1 MSKNSHCA
9 TRLTRRAVFVLYLIS
24 LLCPAVPVW
33 RTAAQEVS
41 RHTPKENYERPGF
54 AHIRVMTPEQR
65 ERLRKNF
72 KKGRDLLL
80 KKGVPF
86 EPNDLLE
93 HPWPKTLKAKIAQIP
108 EMQETRVV
116 RQRQMRGVQLAD
128 TLYLPERVEITGDT
142 VILAKQVIFE
152 GRDPVL
158 KGNYAVSVFAM
169 EVDGVLGTSLDVA
182 INQQGGPRF
191 SPASYRSKSK
201 TSSQP
206 PPKWFVP
213 RLLRERWSITIDTSG
228 QGAEEWQEKQKR
240 KLAANV
246 GFVKSSYQQE
256 TKDNSGEA
264 GATGE
269 TGQIGDPT
277 CDGASDPAPNGEDG
291 SCQLGDPHG
300 KTGFPGVNG
309 CTGNM
314 GHVGGKGKLG
324 GDAEPIHYM
333 TTNTSG
339 EYRLLAKGGR
349 GGQGGKGGPG
359 GFGGRGGAGGR
370 GGNGKD
376 CACSDGGAGDGGRG
390 GTGGRGGKGGKGGM
404 GGPGGDGGWGND
416 ITFVRPKRF
425 VGIITASI
433 NGGGAGGPG
442 IAGSGGAPGTDGT
455 GGESGKKATTVNCPS
470 STPVDGER
478 ALNTSH
484 LGFGEGGTNGTQ
496 NGVDHNLDRRGT
508 FTEQDL
514 EQEEQCSLEMQA
526 CDSGYHWDSTPEG
539 CCCADNNQN
548 LCLSPVLI
556 DVAGNGFALTDGA
569 NGVKFDLNNDGTT
582 ERLSWT
588 APNADDAWLILDR
601 NSNGMVDNGT
611 ELFGTFTPQP
621 QPPRGQ
627 QKNGFLAL
635 AEYDKP
641 ENGGN
646 GDRLID
652 SRDAVFASLRLWQ
665 DADHS
670 GASESGELHTLAD
683 LGITSISL
691 DYNEA
696 RRRDRYGNR
705 FRYRAKVIGPNRGD
719 LGSWAYDVFLVMAP

>member
-1 MSKNSHCA
+1 MSNNAHKPS
-9 TRLTRRAVFVLYLIS
+9 RLLHRIVFVVCLIS
-24 LLCPAVPVW
+24 LLLPGMPISG
-33 RTAAQEVS
+33 TTAQEVI
-41 RHTPKENYERPGF
+41 RLGPKENYERPGY
-54 AHIRVMTPEQR
+54 AHIKVMTQEHR

-93 HPWPKTLKAKIAQIP
+93 QRRPKTLKAKIAQMP
-108 EMQETRVV
+108 EMQETRVM
-116 RQRQMRGVQLAD
+116 RQGQMRGVQLAD
-128 TLYLPERVEITGDT
+128 TLYLPERVEITGTT
-142 VILAKQVIFE
+142 VILAKQLIFE
-152 GRDPVL
+152 GNNPVL
-158 KGNYAVSVFAM
+158 KGNYPVYVFAL
-169 EVDGVLGTSLDVA
+169 EADGVLGTTLDVA
-182 INQQGGPRF
+182 INEQGGPSF
-191 SPASYRSKSK
+191 SPASYRSKSR
-201 TSSQP
+201 TGLQP

-213 RLLRERWSITIDTSG
+213 RLLKDGWTITVDTSG

-240 KLAANV
+240 KTLAKV
-246 GFVKSSYQQE
+246 GFVKASQE
-256 TKDNSGEA
+256 QPPPDMSGDP
-264 GATGE
+264 GATGD
-269 TGQIGDPT
+269 TGPTGDPT
-277 CDGASDPAPNGEDG
+277 CDGTPDPSPKGDDG
-291 SCQLGDPHG
+291 SCQSGDPHG
-300 KTGFPGVNG
+300 KVGFPGANG
-309 CTGNM
+309 CTGNTGLM
-314 GHVGGKGKLG
+314 GGMGRDGGNGEYLL
-324 GDAEPIHYM
+324 YT

-339 EYRLLAKGGR
+339 TYQFLAHGGR

-359 GFGGRGGAGGR
+359 GVGGRGAQGGR
-370 GGNGKD
+370 GGNGAD
-376 CACSDGGAGDGGRG
+376 CACSQGGAGNGGRG

-404 GGPGGDGGWGND
+404 GGPGGEGGAGANID
-416 ITFVRPKRF
+416 FYRPKRF
-425 VGIITASI
+425 VGTISANY
-433 NGGGAGGPG
+433 NGGGGGIPG
-442 IAGSGGAPGTDGT
+442 MAGSGGAPGIDGA
-455 GGESGKKATTVNCPS
+455 GGEAGKKATTVNCPT

-496 NGVDHNLDRRGT
+496 KGVDHTLDRRGT
-508 FTEQDL
+508 FAQYDL
-514 EQEEQCSLEMQA
+514 EQEEECNLEMQM
-526 CDSGYHWDSTPEG
+526 CESGYHWDSTPEN

-548 LCLSPVLI
+548 VCLSPVLI

-588 APNADDAWLILDR
+588 APNVDDAWLILDR

-646 GDRLID
+646 GDRVID
-652 SRDAVFASLRLWQ
+652 SRDTIFASLRLWQ
-665 DADHS
+665 DTDHS
-670 GASESGELHTLAD
+670 GASESGELHALAD
-683 LGITSISL
+683 LGVTSIAL
-691 DYNEA
+691 DYREA

-705 FRYRAKVIGPNRGD
+705 FRYRAKVSGPKSGD
-719 LGSWAYDVFLVMAP
+719 LGNWAYDVFLVMSP